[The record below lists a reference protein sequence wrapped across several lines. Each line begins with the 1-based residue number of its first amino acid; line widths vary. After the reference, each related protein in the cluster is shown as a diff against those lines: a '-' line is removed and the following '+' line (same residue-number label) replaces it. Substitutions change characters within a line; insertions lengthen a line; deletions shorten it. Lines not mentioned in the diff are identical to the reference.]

1 MRFCRHSSSQLREA
15 GREMGKGKEMI
26 HGQSPSSVTRGVLSN
41 GEGGL
46 MGPGSQVGGVV
57 GSHGLYLI
65 SQANKAESPGGVG
78 PGAIL
83 RPRGCHSEGR
93 GRGGITLWP
102 KDATPLC
109 S

>member
-1 MRFCRHSSSQLREA
+1 MRFCRHSSSQLGEA

-41 GEGGL
+41 GEAGL

-65 SQANKAESPGGVG
+65 SQANKAESPGIVG
-78 PGAIL
+78 PGSQREAKGL
-83 RPRGCHSEGR
+83 SQ
-93 GRGGITLWP
+93 
-102 KDATPLC
+102 
-109 S
+109 